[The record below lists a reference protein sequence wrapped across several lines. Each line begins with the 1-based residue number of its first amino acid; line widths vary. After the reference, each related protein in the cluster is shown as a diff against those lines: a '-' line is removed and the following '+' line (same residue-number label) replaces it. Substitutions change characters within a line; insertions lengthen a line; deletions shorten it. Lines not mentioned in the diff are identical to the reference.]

1 MTAYF
6 PAPGDA
12 WEKIEPQS
20 AGLDPSR
27 LHEAVAFAIEAES
40 PMNRNIQEALDE
52 GHFSEPPPLGDI
64 IGPTRDRG
72 DPHGLVI
79 KGGRIVAE
87 WGDPSSVDMTFS
99 AAKSY
104 LSICAGLAH
113 DEGLIP
119 DFDAPIADLV
129 DDGGFEPPHNSQI
142 TWRHL
147 LQQTSEWEGELWS
160 KPDMVDRNRVLG
172 AKPGADVTKGTFRA
186 LQTPGTFWEYN
197 DVRVNRLAL
206 ALLRVWRRPLP
217 EVIRERVMDPI
228 GCSDTWEWHGYRNSW
243 VEIDGEQMQ
252 SVSGGAHW
260 GGGIFINSFDHAR
273 VGLLMLNRGRWGDRQ
288 ILSEDYVNQALTPC
302 PLQKDYGFMWWLNTG
317 NTQAPSAPESS
328 FFARG
333 VGVNWVW
340 CEPENDMVAVVRWID
355 GDHTDGFCKRLMAAV
370 T

>member
-27 LHEAVAFAIEAES
+27 LDEAVAFAIEAES

-119 DFDAPIADLV
+119 DDAEVVAHATAEAV
-129 DDGGFEPPHNSQI
+129 
-142 TWRHL
+142 
-147 LQQTSEWEGELWS
+147 
-160 KPDMVDRNRVLG
+160 
-172 AKPGADVTKGTFRA
+172 KGR
-186 LQTPGTFWEYN
+186 
-197 DVRVNRLAL
+197 
-206 ALLRVWRRPLP
+206 RVWGVLPHSLSCLTASFSEVPLDLPAELRGKELSAAQVAAHAGVPVTYKVAAVKGAFP
-217 EVIRERVMDPI
+217 EV
-228 GCSDTWEWHGYRNSW
+228 
-243 VEIDGEQMQ
+243 
-252 SVSGGAHW
+252 
-260 GGGIFINSFDHAR
+260 
-273 VGLLMLNRGRWGDRQ
+273 
-288 ILSEDYVNQALTPC
+288 
-302 PLQKDYGFMWWLNTG
+302 
-317 NTQAPSAPESS
+317 
-328 FFARG
+328 
-333 VGVNWVW
+333 
-340 CEPENDMVAVVRWID
+340 
-355 GDHTDGFCKRLMAAV
+355 KR
-370 T
+370 